1 LDDRIICINCSS
13 GLLLEIALISTIEYK
28 IVVDDDDRS
37 CVYELS
43 PYYICFSFSIYPL
56 RIPYSK
62 YLGTFTVRR
71 ARTPTAM
78 TRENGRGSSFF
89 ALSFLSF
96 KQI

>member
-43 PYYICFSFSIYPL
+43 PSYICFSFSFSL